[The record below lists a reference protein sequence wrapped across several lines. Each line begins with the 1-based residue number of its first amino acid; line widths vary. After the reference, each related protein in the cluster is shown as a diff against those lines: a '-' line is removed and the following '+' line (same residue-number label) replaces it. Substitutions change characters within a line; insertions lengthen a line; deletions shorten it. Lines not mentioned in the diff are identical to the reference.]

1 MLLRGGDRQVGFGH
15 ERFGGDLVGAAE
27 DLVDLKQRVGAG
39 QVAQDQIVELV
50 ETRDHGRSGQGEFG
64 QIQAFATENDGDSQF
79 YPLLMGF
86 GSGSCD
92 ITADLTTMTVTFE
105 AQ

>member
-1 MLLRGGDRQVGFGH
+1 MRWYRGW
-15 ERFGGDLVGAAE
+15 
-27 DLVDLKQRVGAG
+27 
-39 QVAQDQIVELV
+39 ELV
-50 ETRDHGRSGQGEFG
+50 ER
-64 QIQAFATENDGDSQF
+64 GDANQF